1 MLRGNTI
8 DLTTSIMDPVNRPP
22 LNTIIFWNSPS
33 ITDTMIKN
41 YNDDGL
47 DVIILDNGNK
57 IIKFIK
63 RTMSQESVL

>member
-1 MLRGNTI
+1 MQSGNTI
-8 DLTTSIMDPVNRPP
+8 DLTASIMDPMNRPP

-47 DVIILDNGNK
+47 DVIILDNSNK

-63 RTMSQESVL
+63 RTLNQETVF